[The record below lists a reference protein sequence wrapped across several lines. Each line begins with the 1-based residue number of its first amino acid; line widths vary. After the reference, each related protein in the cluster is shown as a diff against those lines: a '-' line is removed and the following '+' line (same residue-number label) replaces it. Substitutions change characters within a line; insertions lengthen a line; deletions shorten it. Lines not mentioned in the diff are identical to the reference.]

1 MSAPICNVI
10 VFALG
15 AARYAVELR
24 WVREVITLGHVTPVP
39 RAPHAVLGV
48 VNVRGAIVPVL
59 DLEAVLGRRGPGA
72 PATEG
77 EPAILLEVEGLILAL
92 RLTSVVEVATL
103 RRAEGGEDSLIGPGG
118 APVPL
123 VKPPELVARARQSTQ
138 AAAGA
143 LMAELGS

>member
-1 MSAPICNVI
+1 MSAPIRNVI

-24 WVREVITLGHVTPVP
+24 WVREVVTLGHVTPVP
-39 RAPHAVLGV
+39 RGPHAVLGV

-59 DLEAVLGRRGPGA
+59 DLEAVLGRRGSGA
-72 PATEG
+72 PAHEG
-77 EPAILLEVEGLILAL
+77 EPAILLEVEGLTLAL
-92 RLTSVVEVATL
+92 RLTSVIEVATL
-103 RRAEGGEDSLIGPGG
+103 RPTEGAEDTLVGTSG

-123 VKPPELVARARQSTQ
+123 VQPPELVARARQSTQ